1 MGRVAAAVLA
11 LALLSACGGGGSGNT
26 DGAVPPAGG
35 TTGGEV
41 STPEEE
47 LVQGCLHP
55 DEARAV
61 TIESGSTL
69 EAAVLGDGPV
79 GVVLAHELGGSLCN
93 WAPIAPNLADEGY
106 LVLVFNSAAPA
117 TTASDMLAAAEKLR
131 DLGAR
136 RIIVGGASLGGTAA
150 LMTAV
155 RARNIVGAFSLSAP
169 TSYGDLEGLPAVRRF
184 RGPILFVVG
193 AEDSRFALDARRLY
207 RSAVSSEKELLIV
220 AGSEHGTELYDG
232 PAAERV
238 RRAVEDLLEA
248 AAP

>member
-11 LALLSACGGGGSGNT
+11 LALLSACGGSGNT
-26 DGAVPPAGG
+26 EGAPSPAAG
-35 TTGGEV
+35 TTEGEV
-41 STPEEE
+41 SAPEEE
-47 LVQGCLHP
+47 LVQGCLDP

-79 GVVLAHELGGSLCN
+79 GVVLAHELGASLCN
-93 WAPIAPNLADEGY
+93 WASIAPDLADLGY

-117 TTASDMLAAAEKLR
+117 TTASDMLVAAERLR

-193 AEDSRFALDARRLY
+193 AEDSRFVLDARRLH
-207 RSAVSSEKELLIV
+207 RAAVSSEKELLIV
-220 AGSEHGTELYDG
+220 AGSEHGTELYGG